1 MQVGNIGTPSS
12 YFKSLEINRLQAL
25 PRGFT
30 TEGDHTAN
38 AEGS

>member
-25 PRGFT
+25 PGGFT